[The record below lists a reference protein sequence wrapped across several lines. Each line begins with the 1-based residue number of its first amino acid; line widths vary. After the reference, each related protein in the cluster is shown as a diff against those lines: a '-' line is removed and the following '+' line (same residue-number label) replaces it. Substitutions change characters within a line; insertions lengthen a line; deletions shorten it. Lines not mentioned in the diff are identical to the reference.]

1 MVEQTLYELFKP
13 SEKFFKKFLMGI
25 RCGRKLEVWDY
36 YRNYLFHYKD
46 IVKNIFYYKYKSNF
60 EKELTN
66 EIEERLFFFGK
77 CGIVNVDTKL
87 WAVDANPNGQDRY
100 GRPTNFNYTFRN
112 GENGAENMTIGKNAV
127 LAYNTFD
134 MYPTVLYAEQFAFMQ
149 AHVDTSIV
157 SELVNS
163 RMMDVIV
170 THNNNS
176 SENANNYLN
185 DLYRGKFSYLT
196 DKVED
201 IEINRTK
208 MGIAH
213 LHDYIDTKDRILKD
227 SYEMFGIK
235 KLAEKR
241 ERMIT
246 GEVESTHDLLHLN
259 LKEMLDCRIKMC
271 EDIKKVFNVDLEVYS
286 HLDMDDD
293 GQLENEKEFDGGEK
307 NDDKKID

>member
-1 MVEQTLYELFKP
+1 MVEQTFYELFKP
-13 SEKFFKKFLMGI
+13 SEKFFRRFLMGGL
-25 RCGRKLEVWDY
+25 CGRKLGLWDY

-46 IVKNIFYYKYKSNF
+46 IIKNIFYYKYNSNF
-60 EKELTN
+60 EKEFTH

-77 CGIVNVDTKL
+77 CGIVKVDNKL
-87 WAVDANPNGQDRY
+87 WAVDANPNGLDRY
-100 GRPTNFNYTFRN
+100 GKPTNFNYSFRN
-112 GENGAENMTIGKNAV
+112 GETGTQNMTIGKNSV

-134 MYPTVLYAEQFAFMQ
+134 MYPTALYAEQFAFQ
-149 AHVDTSIV
+149 NAHVDTSIV

-176 SENANNYLN
+176 AENASKYLN
-185 DLYRGKFSYLT
+185 DIYNGKFAYLT

-201 IEINRTK
+201 IEIDRTNK
-208 MGIAH
+208 GIAR
-213 LHDYIDTKDRILKD
+213 LHDYIDTKDRIMKE

-246 GEVESTHDLLHLN
+246 GEVESTQDLLHLN

-271 EDIKKVFNVDLEVYS
+271 EDIEKVFGVKLEVHS
-286 HLDMDDD
+286 HLDLDND
-293 GQLENEKEFDGGEK
+293 GITENEEEFERGEN
-307 NDDKKID
+307 NDDETVS